1 MTNFLIAIPI
11 IIYEVE
17 IMKKR
22 EIDYFGIVIG
32 LVIGALFGYF
42 LGLKINFEDE
52 IPVIGDVQEGN
63 VYLLQIMKGD
73 NKNIITDTLKTSNFN
88 YEIVEENSMYYVY
101 VDIAIDKD
109 NLEKRKEEFYNLG
122 FNPVIKSDYILD
134 WPDKYSKSPELK
146 EFYKESIDNLF
157 NSLENKPVV
166 INEKYY
172 NDPLDFEVFSNLTI
186 LQAIK
191 NEKLK
196 KQIELELYNQLLKKL
211 N

>member
-109 NLEKRKEEFYNLG
+109 TLEKRKEEFYNLG